1 MNNTWTLHRDKKS
14 GSSLESVNHDST
26 SSEWMSRHKVFP
38 ETMEVLFSGGR
49 PYGTQ
54 DIAE

>member
-1 MNNTWTLHRDKKS
+1 MDFAQRWRKWVKF
-14 GSSLESVNHDST
+14 SLLTMTVP
-26 SSEWMSRHKVFP
+26 WMYRQKVFP
-38 ETMEVLFSGGR
+38 ETMEVLFSVGW